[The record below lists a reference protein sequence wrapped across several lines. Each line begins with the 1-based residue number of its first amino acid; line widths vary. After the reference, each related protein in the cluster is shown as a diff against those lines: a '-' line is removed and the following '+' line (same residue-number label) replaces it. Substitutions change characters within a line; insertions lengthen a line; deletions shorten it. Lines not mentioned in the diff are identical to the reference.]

1 MVNTGYEN
9 KNHRGVVLMIS
20 GKIKKYHV
28 LMIVVFLICSLL
40 LAACDNSQQPADS
53 ETDKDNGTSQEQAN
67 KKGILVV
74 SFGTSYPD
82 TRKVTIEA
90 CEEKIAASFPDYEV
104 RRAFT
109 SKMIIK
115 KLKERDNI
123 EIDTPE
129 EALSK
134 MKEDGFT
141 EVIVQPLHIIPGIE
155 YEEVLTVVNE
165 FKDSFKEITVGRPV
179 LYGIEDYKAAVETL
193 KLQLPELDKDQ
204 AVVLM
209 GHGTSHPAN
218 ACYSCLQSVLSD
230 EGLNV
235 FVGTVEGYPE
245 IDDIIAKLKENK
257 IKEVTLMPYM
267 LVAGDHA
274 SNDMAGDED
283 DSWKSILEKEGFAVN
298 IYLHGLGENPGYQDL
313 YVQRVQDCI
322 DGNPLGVE
330 EE

>member
-1 MVNTGYEN
+1 
-9 KNHRGVVLMIS
+9 MIFR
-20 GKIKKYHV
+20 KIKKYQV
-28 LMIVVFLICSLL
+28 LMIACFLICSLL
-40 LAACDNSQQPADS
+40 LVACDNPQQAEGDKI
-53 ETDKDNGTSQEQAN
+53 DKDNNGTNHEQES

-74 SFGTSYPD
+74 SFGTSYAD

-115 KLKERDNI
+115 KLKERDNL
-123 EIDTPE
+123 EIDYPE
-129 EALSK
+129 EALNK

-155 YEEVLTVVNE
+155 YEEVLAVVDN
-165 FKDSFKEITVGRPV
+165 FKESFKEITVGRPV
-179 LYGIEDYKAAVETL
+179 LYGMEDYETAVEAL
-193 KLQLPELDKDQ
+193 KQQLPELNEDQ
-204 AVVLM
+204 AVILM

-218 ACYSCLQSVLSD
+218 ACYSCLQSVLAD

-245 IDDIIAKLKENK
+245 IDHIIAKLKENK

-267 LVAGDHA
+267 VVAGDHA

-283 DSWKSILEKEGFAVN
+283 DSWKSILEEEGFVVK
-298 IYLHGLGENPGYQDL
+298 IYLHGLGENPGYQDI

-322 DGNPLGVE
+322 DGNPLGIE

>member
-1 MVNTGYEN
+1 M
-9 KNHRGVVLMIS
+9 
-20 GKIKKYHV
+20 KKHHV
-28 LMIVVFLICSLL
+28 LMIIGFLICSLL
-40 LAACDNSQQPADS
+40 LVACGNSEQ
-53 ETDKDNGTSQEQAN
+53 TGGDKVNEENKESKEVVQEKGD

-74 SFGTSYPD
+74 SFGTSYAD

-104 RRAFT
+104 RKAFT
-109 SKMIIK
+109 SDIIIK

-123 EIDTPE
+123 EIDNPE
-129 EALSK
+129 QALNK

-155 YEEVLTVVNE
+155 YEEVLAAVDN
-165 FKDSFKEITVGRPV
+165 FKDSFKEITVGRPI
-179 LYGIEDYKAAVETL
+179 LYGIEDYKVAVEAL
-193 KLQLPELDKDQ
+193 KQQLPELNKDQ
-204 AVVLM
+204 AVILM
-209 GHGTSHPAN
+209 GHGTNHPAN
-218 ACYSCLQSVLSD
+218 ACYSCLQSVLDD
-230 EGLNV
+230 EGLSV

-245 IDDIIAKLKENK
+245 IDDVIAKLKQNN

-267 LVAGDHA
+267 VVAGDHA
-274 SNDMAGDED
+274 SNDMAGDEE
-283 DSWKSILEKEGFAVN
+283 DSWKNILKKEGFVVN
-298 IYLHGLGENPGYQDL
+298 IYLHGLGENAGYQDI